1 MGRRDGYAER
11 ASERT
16 FVGNP
21 LASTDFDTVRAALAD
36 GRDPVRLSDV
46 SRRFVDLKTA
56 YGDPRALAVN
66 ARHDGSLA
74 RRGLPPAELDRALA
88 ACRIEEA
95 PDGLAR
101 WLAYQAFESG
111 PVELSCAEGVLC
123 FEELVIDCD
132 GSKSAHVVPRAVNG
146 LYDLLWPDARAAG
159 ADSADTMSSA
169 WTTLG
174 AFLRLALEPAVREEL
189 GSRRWN
195 KANVVDALRRSPRLR
210 ALVAD
215 GRVGVD
221 GGVGAQAG
229 RQVELLCYLTHTLGN
244 LIVCPAPFNPG
255 RYPATADYW
264 DLTLMALRPWFEGG
278 SAGEDGP
285 LGRELRERCRP
296 WLGLDGCQR
305 GADAWERFI
314 RDNFLWPYVDDRL
327 AVRPFFAGHGL
338 ERRMPGEGDILD
350 CLLSMNAAIIARG
363 NLMLHE
369 IARRKGRE
377 RDGLLPLVT
386 PVGPGQLAEEAG
398 GRVVAWADEEGAR

>member
-1 MGRRDGYAER
+1 M
-11 ASERT
+11 
-16 FVGNP
+16 GNP
-21 LASTDFDTVRAALAD
+21 LASTDFDAVRAALAN
-36 GRDPVRLSDV
+36 GCDPVRLADV

-74 RRGLPPAELDRALA
+74 WGDFPPAELDRALA
-88 ACRIEEA
+88 ACRLEEA

-111 PVELSCAEGVLC
+111 PVELSCAEGAFRL
-123 FEELVIDCD
+123 EGLIIDCD

-146 LYDLLWPDARAAG
+146 LYGLLWPDARAAG

-174 AFLRLALEPAVREEL
+174 AFLHLALEPAVREEL
-189 GSRRWN
+189 GSRRWS

-215 GRVGVD
+215 ARVGAD

-264 DLTLMALRPWFEGG
+264 DLTLMALRPWFEEG
-278 SAGEDGP
+278 SAGEGGP

-296 WLGLDGCQR
+296 WLGLDGRRR
-305 GADAWERFI
+305 GADAWERFV

-327 AVRPFFAGHGL
+327 AVRPFFAGHGF
-338 ERRMPGEGDILD
+338 EHRMPGEGEILD
-350 CLLSMNAAIIARG
+350 CLLSMNACIIARG
-363 NLMLHE
+363 NLMLRA
-369 IARRKGRE
+369 IARREGRE

-386 PVGPGQLAEEAG
+386 PVGPGLLAEEAG
-398 GRVVAWADEEGAR
+398 GPVARPDGEGGR